1 MQCFLLLYYVRSCI
15 AHDIQSVTILRHEC
29 NIFHFLLFFFT
40 SGGRYI
46 FSVFVHVCV
55 CKCRQNLFEWQN
67 DRGNMFWGSRYGEIP
82 CAKTQTASCIRD
94 LQSIHGIPRNP
105 YIYNREREWSYEDD
119 AC

>member
-1 MQCFLLLYYVRSCI
+1 MC
-15 AHDIQSVTILRHEC
+15 
-29 NIFHFLLFFFT
+29 
-40 SGGRYI
+40 
-46 FSVFVHVCV
+46 VCV
-55 CKCRQNLFEWQN
+55 NADKTCSSGKMIG
-67 DRGNMFWGSRYGEIP
+67 GNMFWGSRYGEIP